1 VSQSPQMVEMT
12 DFGLNAPISMFAD
25 HAPATEGLNTA
36 ETGLW

>member
-1 VSQSPQMVEMT
+1 MT